1 MTIGGRKI
9 IIQIAMKSR
18 ILLIDDEEKDRNY
31 ITQILKSEN
40 YEVIIAENGFQG
52 IEKVKDKNLN
62 LALLDMVL
70 PDINGLEVLKEIL
83 KLKPSLPVIM
93 ISKFGTIQNAVVA
106 TKIGAYDWLE
116 KSADKETILL
126 TVRNALEKDKLQ
138 KELSSLKEEALKK
151 YQMIGESKPIKKVFS
166 LIENFA
172 TSNATVLIIGESG
185 VGKELIAR
193 ALHNKGNRRDKP
205 FVKLNCAAIPETLI
219 ESELFG
225 YEKGAFTGAT
235 GQKKGKLEVAD
246 TGSVFLDEV
255 GDLGLSAQAKLL
267 RFLQE
272 EEFERLGG
280 TEIIKVDVRI
290 IAATNKNL
298 IEEIEQNNFRD
309 DLYYRLNVITILVP
323 PLRERTD
330 DIPVLA
336 DYFFYKYREPN
347 GIPKK
352 YFTPS
357 AIEFLKNLPWKG
369 NIRQLENVIE
379 RAAILV
385 KSQEIG
391 PNDLMRIL
399 ESDDIP
405 KKFLQKK
412 LKEATEQ
419 FEKEFILSIL
429 AENNGNKPKTAEMLD
444 IDVSH
449 LYRKL
454 KDFGISP

>member
-1 MTIGGRKI
+1 MPN
-9 IIQIAMKSR
+9 R
-18 ILLIDDEEKDRNY
+18 ILLIDDEQKDRDK
-31 ITQILKSEN
+31 IIPILKSEK
-40 YEVIIAENGFQG
+40 YDVITAENGFEG
-52 IEKVKDKNLN
+52 IEKVKTLDLN
-62 LALLDMVL
+62 LILLDMVL
-70 PDINGLEVLKEIL
+70 PDINGLEVLKEIM
-83 KLKPSLPVIM
+83 KLKPTIPVIM

-116 KSADKETILL
+116 KSADKELIFL

-138 KELSSLKEEALKK
+138 KELSLLKEEAFKK
-151 YQMIGESKPIKKVFS
+151 YEMIGVSEPIKQVFG

-172 TSNATVLIIGESG
+172 QSDASVLIIGESG

-193 ALHNKGNRRDKP
+193 ALHNKSNRSVKP

-225 YEKGAFTGAT
+225 FEKGAFTGAT
-235 GQKKGKLEVAD
+235 GSKPGKLEIAD

-272 EEFERLGG
+272 QEFERLGS
-280 TEIIKVDVRI
+280 TKTIKVDVRI

-298 IEEIEQNNFRD
+298 MREIDQKKFRD
-309 DLYYRLNVITILVP
+309 DLYYRLNVITIFVP
-323 PLRERTD
+323 PLRDRPD
-330 DIPVLA
+330 DIPILA
-336 DYFFYKYREPN
+336 DYFFDKYSETN

-352 YFTPS
+352 SFTPA
-357 AIEFLKNLPWKG
+357 AIEYLKSLQWKG

-379 RAAILV
+379 RTAILV

-391 PNDLMRIL
+391 PNDIARIL
-399 ESDDIP
+399 ESDEKP
-405 KKFLQKK
+405 KKLSQKN

-419 FEKEFILSIL
+419 FEKELIQSIL
-429 AENNGNKPKTAEMLD
+429 VENNGNKPKTAEILG

>member
-1 MTIGGRKI
+1 MPN
-9 IIQIAMKSR
+9 R
-18 ILLIDDEEKDRNY
+18 ILLIDDEQKDRDK
-31 ITQILKSEN
+31 IIPILKSEK
-40 YEVIIAENGFQG
+40 YEVITAENGFEG
-52 IEKVKDKNLN
+52 IEKVKAMDLN
-62 LALLDMVL
+62 LILLDMVL
-70 PDINGLEVLKEIL
+70 PDINGLEVLKEIM
-83 KLKPSLPVIM
+83 KLKPSIPVIM

-116 KSADKETILL
+116 KSADKELIIL

-138 KELSSLKEEALKK
+138 KELSLLKEEALKK
-151 YQMIGESKPIKKVFS
+151 YEMIGVSEPIKQVFG

-172 TSNATVLIIGESG
+172 QSDASVLIIGESG

-193 ALHNKGNRRDKP
+193 ALHNKSKRSDKH

-235 GQKKGKLEVAD
+235 GSKPGKLEVAD

-272 EEFERLGG
+272 EEFERLGS
-280 TEIIKVDVRI
+280 TKTIKVDVRI

-298 IEEIEQNNFRD
+298 IQEIEQKKFRD
-309 DLYYRLNVITILVP
+309 DLYYRLNVITIFVP
-323 PLRERTD
+323 PLRDRTD
-330 DIPVLA
+330 DIPILA
-336 DYFFYKYREPN
+336 DYFFDKYSDTN

-352 YFTPS
+352 SFTPA
-357 AIEFLKNLPWKG
+357 AIEYLKNLTWKG

-391 PNDLMRIL
+391 PNEIARIL

-405 KKFLQKK
+405 KKLLQKK

-429 AENNGNKPKTAEMLD
+429 AENKGNKPKTAEMLD

>member
-1 MTIGGRKI
+1 LPN
-9 IIQIAMKSR
+9 R
-18 ILLIDDEEKDRNY
+18 ILLIDDEQKDRDK
-31 ITQILKSEN
+31 IIPILKSEN
-40 YEVIIAENGFQG
+40 YEVITAENGFEG
-52 IEKVKDKNLN
+52 IEKVKAVDLN
-62 LALLDMVL
+62 LILLDMVL
-70 PDINGLEVLKEIL
+70 PDINGLEVLKETM
-83 KLKPSLPVIM
+83 KLKPMIPVIM

-116 KSADKETILL
+116 KSADKELILL
-126 TVRNALEKDKLQ
+126 TVRNALEKDRLQ
-138 KELSSLKEEALKK
+138 KELSLLKEEVFKK
-151 YQMIGESKPIKKVFS
+151 YQMIGVSEPIKQVFG

-172 TSNATVLIIGESG
+172 QSDASVLIIGESG

-193 ALHNKGNRRDKP
+193 ALHNKSNRQDKP

-235 GQKKGKLEVAD
+235 GSKQGKLEVGD

-272 EEFERLGG
+272 QEFERLGS
-280 TEIIKVDVRI
+280 TKTIKVDVRI

-298 IEEIEQNNFRD
+298 IAEIEHKNFRD
-309 DLYYRLNVITILVP
+309 DLYYRLNVITIFVP
-323 PLRERTD
+323 PLRERTG
-330 DIPVLA
+330 DIPILA
-336 DYFFYKYREPN
+336 DYFFDKYSESN

-352 YFTPS
+352 SFTPA
-357 AIEFLKNLPWKG
+357 AIEYLKNLPWKG
-369 NIRQLENVIE
+369 NIRQLENIIE

-391 PNDLMRIL
+391 PNDIARIL
-399 ESDDIP
+399 ESDEIP
-405 KKFLQKK
+405 KKLLQKK

-429 AENNGNKPKTAEMLD
+429 AENKGNKLKTAEMLG

-454 KDFGISP
+454 KDFGINP